1 VRTRIDAPPHTTKVR
16 GVPEKDTT
24 KAEGDAGS
32 EPRDDAEA
40 ARRDEPEKVEDREA
54 STKGSSEDPEE
65 SAKAEEGGDEAAARV
80 AEALGI
86 ESAEGTGDAADPEQ
100 AAAEAKEPAAAPN
113 RAARRRDEAVKRR
126 KKKSAGAGAADEKDD
141 LPKDRNARAKELLL
155 RRQEQAAERRPINL
169 LPGEM
174 VDDALARSWSA
185 TGKWLRTN
193 FNVIQWVILL
203 GLVGLGGF
211 LFYTSRVE
219 KKAGTASEAL
229 ASAVAAQRG
238 RVVAEDKRTDEEKD
252 ADPTRVF
259 PTAEARADAALAS
272 YNQVIDQHPGTGGAI
287 LAKLGQA
294 GILLEKRDYAH
305 ALDAY
310 NAVLATPLAAAD
322 PDVKGRGLEGVGF
335 AKEGTGDLD
344 GAMTAFKEVEKV
356 DAKGFKELGRY
367 HQARIHV
374 AKGEK
379 EKAKDILVEILA
391 LKTPEK
397 DPTKEALN
405 PVDKGTLPGIDSQ
418 MFPYLK
424 TVAQELLRSIDP
436 KALPARTELGGPGGA
451 KISPEELERLIK
463 RAREQAEQ
471 KGGEPHGE

>member
-1 VRTRIDAPPHTTKVR
+1 M
-16 GVPEKDTT
+16 PEKDTNT
-24 KAEGDAGS
+24 KESESEAGS
-32 EPRDDAEA
+32 APREDKDA
-40 ARRDEPEKVEDREA
+40 ARREEPEAAEGLEA
-54 STKGSSEDPEE
+54 SPKDR
-65 SAKAEEGGDEAAARV
+65 AEERGERSKADEGEDEAAARV

-86 ESAEGTGDAADPEQ
+86 EGAEGTGDAADPDQ
-100 AAAEAKEPAAAPN
+100 AAAEAKEPAAVPN

-126 KKKSAGAGAADEKDD
+126 KKKSASSTGADDKDD
-141 LPKDRNARAKELLL
+141 LPRDRNARAKELLL
-155 RRQEQAAERRPINL
+155 RRQEQAADRRPINL

-185 TGKWLRTN
+185 SGKWLRTN
-193 FNVIQWVILL
+193 FNVIQWVILA

-219 KKAGTASEAL
+219 KKAGSASESL

-238 RVVAEDKRTDEEKD
+238 RIVAEDKRSDEEKE

-272 YNQVIDQHPGTGGAI
+272 YNQVIDQHPGTGSAI

-294 GILLEKRDYAH
+294 GILLEKRDYPH
-305 ALDAY
+305 ALDAF

-322 PDVKGRGLEGVGF
+322 PDVKGRALEGVGF
-335 AKEGTGDLD
+335 AKEGTGDVD

-367 HQARIHV
+367 HQARV
-374 AKGEK
+374 FAGKGEK
-379 EKAKDILVEILA
+379 EKAKEILVEILA
-391 LKTPEK
+391 LKAPDK

-405 PVDKGTLPGIDSQ
+405 PTEKGTLPGIDSQ
-418 MFPYLK
+418 SFPYLK

-436 KALPARTELGGPGGA
+436 KALPSRTELGGPGGA
-451 KISPEELERLIK
+451 RISPEELERMIK

-471 KGGEPHGE
+471 KGGAPHDEHGEP

>member
-1 VRTRIDAPPHTTKVR
+1 
-16 GVPEKDTT
+16 
-24 KAEGDAGS
+24 
-32 EPRDDAEA
+32 
-40 ARRDEPEKVEDREA
+40 
-54 STKGSSEDPEE
+54 
-65 SAKAEEGGDEAAARV
+65 
-80 AEALGI
+80 
-86 ESAEGTGDAADPEQ
+86 
-100 AAAEAKEPAAAPN
+100 
-113 RAARRRDEAVKRR
+113 
-126 KKKSAGAGAADEKDD
+126 
-141 LPKDRNARAKELLL
+141 
-155 RRQEQAAERRPINL
+155 
-169 LPGEM
+169 
-174 VDDALARSWSA
+174 
-185 TGKWLRTN
+185 
-193 FNVIQWVILL
+193 
-203 GLVGLGGF
+203 
-211 LFYTSRVE
+211 
-219 KKAGTASEAL
+219 
-229 ASAVAAQRG
+229 
-238 RVVAEDKRTDEEKD
+238 VVAEDKRTDEEKE

-322 PDVKGRGLEGVGF
+322 PDVKGRALEGVGF

-367 HQARIHV
+367 HQARIHA

-471 KGGEPHGE
+471 KGGQPHDEHGGP